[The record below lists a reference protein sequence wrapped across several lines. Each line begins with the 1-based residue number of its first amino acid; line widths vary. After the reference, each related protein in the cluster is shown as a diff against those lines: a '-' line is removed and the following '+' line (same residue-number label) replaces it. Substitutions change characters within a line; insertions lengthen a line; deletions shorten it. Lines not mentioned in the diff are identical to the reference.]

1 MGSQLCSALQRTL
14 EKQEKNLTGIN
25 TELPKVEVPKTPTK
39 NTKERFIPSPSV
51 QLRRG

>member
-25 TELPKVEVPKTPTK
+25 TGIAK
-39 NTKERFIPSPSV
+39 S
-51 QLRRG
+51 